1 MTLFM
6 GVDTG
11 GTYTDAVLIEDET
24 RVVAFAK
31 ALTTRHDLAIG
42 IGQAMDAVLSGVE
55 PGQISLVSLSTTLAT
70 NALVEGQGG
79 RICLILIGF
88 EPQDMARAG
97 LAQALQGDPVVA
109 VAGGHTHSGHESVP
123 LDLARLRAAI
133 MQHAGE
139 VGAYAVAGHFAVR
152 NPGHEVAARDLVR
165 ELTDKPVTCSHELT
179 ARLNGPRRALTA
191 VLNARLIGLIGR
203 LIAASESLLALRG
216 INAPLMVVRGD
227 GALVSAEFARIRPIE
242 TILSGPAASIVG
254 AVWLTKA
261 QNAIVSDI
269 GGTTTDVAVL
279 RDGHPTIDA
288 DGAMVGGHRTM
299 VEAVAM
305 RTSGLGGDSEV
316 CLLETGLVARLHLA
330 AKRRVPLALL
340 AMDWPDLVHAVLD
353 AQLAQE
359 RPSETA
365 GQFVLPV
372 LRLGRNLS
380 GLSERERGL
389 IDRLGKD
396 AMALAELI
404 RARVEIAAL
413 DRLVARGLVQIAG
426 FTPSDAAH
434 VMGMQTGWDRAAA
447 EKGAR
452 LFARQRNGAGEVIAA
467 DAQVMSRRVIAQLTK
482 QTCEILL
489 ETAFAED
496 GLEHPEKLARHV
508 LAVLGMQRHNGAAR
522 VSVGLALPLIGLGAS
537 APIYYGD
544 VAKKLGCQAILP
556 EHAGVANAIG
566 AVVGQV
572 RQKVRVALTCPA
584 EGRYRVHLAT
594 GPQDFADLAAA
605 LGVAEA
611 AASQA
616 ARAGAVLAGAGDMQ
630 VALTRSLNRVLV
642 EGREVLVDAEVEAL
656 AFGRPAIAQRQA

>member
-1 MTLFM
+1 MSLFL

-11 GTYTDAVLIEDET
+11 GTYTDAVLIENET

-42 IGQAMDAVLSGVE
+42 IGQAMDAVLTGIKPE
-55 PGQISLVSLSTTLAT
+55 QISLVSLSTTLAT

-79 RICLILIGF
+79 RVCLILIGF

-97 LAQALQGDPVVA
+97 LAQALQGDPVVS
-109 VAGGHTHSGHESVP
+109 VAGGHTHSGSESAA
-123 LDLARLRAAI
+123 LDLVRLRAGI
-133 MQHAGE
+133 MQHVGY
-139 VGAYAVAGHFAVR
+139 VGAFAVAGHFAVR
-152 NPGHEVAARDLVR
+152 NPAHEVAARDLVR
-165 ELTDKPVTCSHELT
+165 ELTGKPVTCSHELT
-179 ARLNGPRRALTA
+179 ARLNGPKRALTA

-203 LIAASESLLALRG
+203 LVEASEGLLVARK

-227 GALVSAEFARIRPIE
+227 GALVSAEFARMRPIE

-279 RDGHPTIDA
+279 RDGRPKIDA
-288 DGAMVGGHRTM
+288 EGAMVGGHRTM

-305 RTSGLGGDSEV
+305 RTTGLGGDSEV
-316 CLLETGLVARLHLA
+316 WLMETGLVAKLHLGP
-330 AKRRVPLALL
+330 KRRVPLALL
-340 AMDWPDLVHAVLD
+340 AMDWPDLVHSVLD

-359 RPSETA
+359 RPGEAA

-372 LRLGRNLS
+372 LRIGRNLS

-389 IDRLGKD
+389 IDRLGGR
-396 AMALAELI
+396 AMALADLI

-413 DRLVARGLVQIAG
+413 ERLVARGLVQIAA

-434 VMGMQTGWDRAAA
+434 VLGKQTGWDRAAA
-447 EKGAR
+447 EKGAQ

-467 DAQVMSRRVIAQLTK
+467 NAEGMSAQVIAQLSK

-508 LAVLGMQRHNGAAR
+508 LSVLGMAGHNGAAR
-522 VSVGLALPLIGLGAS
+522 VAVGLALPLIGLGAS
-537 APIYYGD
+537 APIYYGN
-544 VAKKLGCQAILP
+544 VAKTLGCEAILP

-572 RQKVRVALTCPA
+572 RQKVRVALTCPT
-584 EGRYRVHLAT
+584 EGRYRVHLPG
-594 GPQDFADLAAA
+594 GPQDFAELAAA
-605 LGVAEA
+605 LDVAEV

-616 ARAGAVLAGAGDMQ
+616 AQAGAVLAGAGQ
-630 VALTRSLNRVLV
+630 VQVTVTQALNRVNV
-642 EGREVLVDAEVEAL
+642 EGRDVLVDAEVEAL
-656 AFGRPAIAQRQA
+656 AFGRPAIAGV